1 MSWGCFANKSVMDL
15 TVYTFAPTI
24 KRTIIK
30 SCKRRTESFPFIL
43 LKSSHYK
50 LNIRSSVIGLWE
62 RPASRMFLWTNP
74 QEVSKLKTN
83 FLGLVGE
90 VHITWATSLKRVN
103 PCLQLED
110 TEEFSTF
117 YSIRNQLTSF
127 DSRPYRSY
135 SSLNRGHRSISTFIL
150 AVHKVGI
157 HSVYSSWKGGIDTP
171 LTDSKT

>member
-1 MSWGCFANKSVMDL
+1 
-15 TVYTFAPTI
+15 
-24 KRTIIK
+24 
-30 SCKRRTESFPFIL
+30 L

-157 HSVYSSWKGGIDTP
+157 NSVYSSWKGGIDTP
-171 LTDSKT
+171 LTDSKTCAKIQLLLYRLLKVWQNHLKTTHQFCAVWGSRFGSGN